1 MVPYQQVT
9 QDNIKIRKFTLEVD
23 SEELVW
29 HRDEKDRYVTI
40 LEGKDWEFQLDNE
53 LPLELKKGDCIFIPK
68 QTYHRIIKG
77 TTDLV
82 IQIQE

>member
-1 MVPYQQVT
+1 MKPYQEVIQPNT
-9 QDNIKIRKFTLEVD
+9 KIRKFTLDTD
-23 SEELVW
+23 SNELVW

-40 LEGKDWEFQLDNE
+40 LEGKGWEFQLDNE

-68 QTYHRIIKG
+68 QTYHRVIKG

>member
-9 QDNIKIRKFTLEVD
+9 QDNTKIRKFTLEVD

-40 LEGKDWEFQLDNE
+40 LEGKDWKFQLDNE
-53 LPLELKKGDCIFIPK
+53 LPLELKKGDRIFIPK

-77 TTDLV
+77 TTDLL

>member
-1 MVPYQQVT
+1 MRPYQEVI
-9 QDNIKIRKFTLEVD
+9 QDNTKIRKFSLD
-23 SEELVW
+23 IDLNELMW

-77 TTDLV
+77 TTDLI

>member
-23 SEELVW
+23 LEELVW

-40 LEGKDWEFQLDNE
+40 LEGKNWEFQLDNE

>member
-9 QDNIKIRKFTLEVD
+9 QDNIKTRKFTLDVD

-29 HRDEKDRYVTI
+29 HRDEKDRHVTI
-40 LEGKDWEFQLDNE
+40 LEGEGWEFQLDNE
-53 LPLELKKGDCIFIPK
+53 LPLELKKGDCIFIPN
-68 QTYHRIIKG
+68 QAYHRIIKG

-82 IQIQE
+82 IHIQE

>member
-9 QDNIKIRKFTLEVD
+9 QDNIKTRKFTLDVD

-29 HRDEKDRYVTI
+29 HRDEKDRHVTI
-40 LEGKDWEFQLDNE
+40 LEGEGWGFQLDNE
-53 LPLELKKGDCIFIPK
+53 LPLELKKGDCIFIPN
-68 QTYHRIIKG
+68 QAYHRIIKG

>member
-1 MVPYQQVT
+1 MVPDQQVT

-23 SEELVW
+23 LEELVW

-40 LEGKDWEFQLDNE
+40 LEGKNWEFQLDNE

>member
-1 MVPYQQVT
+1 MRPYQEVIQPNT
-9 QDNIKIRKFTLEVD
+9 KIRKFTLDVD
-23 SEELVW
+23 SSELVW

-82 IQIQE
+82 IHIQE

>member
-9 QDNIKIRKFTLEVD
+9 QDNTKIRKFTLEVD

-53 LPLELKKGDCIFIPK
+53 LPLELKKGDRIFIPK

>member
-1 MVPYQQVT
+1 MVPFQQVI
-9 QDNIKIRKFTLEVD
+9 QDNIKVRKFTLEVD

-29 HRDEKDRYVTI
+29 HRDEKDRHVTI
-40 LEGKDWEFQLDNE
+40 LEGEGWEFQLDNE
-53 LPLELKKGDCIFIPK
+53 LPLELKKGDCIFIPN
-68 QTYHRIIKG
+68 QAYHRIIKG

>member
-1 MVPYQQVT
+1 MRPYQEVI
-9 QDNIKIRKFTLEVD
+9 QDNTKIRKFSLDID
-23 SEELVW
+23 SNELMW

-68 QTYHRIIKG
+68 QTYHRVIKG
-77 TTDLV
+77 TTDLI

>member
-1 MVPYQQVT
+1 MVPYQQVI
-9 QDNIKIRKFTLEVD
+9 QDNTKIRKFTLEVD

-53 LPLELKKGDCIFIPK
+53 LPLELKKGDRIFIPK

-77 TTDLV
+77 TTDLL

>member
-1 MVPYQQVT
+1 MIPYQEVIQPNT
-9 QDNIKIRKFTLEVD
+9 KIRKFTLDTD
-23 SEELVW
+23 SSEFVW

-82 IQIQE
+82 IHIQE

>member
-1 MVPYQQVT
+1 MVPYQQVA
-9 QDNIKIRKFTLEVD
+9 QDNIKTRKFTLEVD

-29 HRDEKDRYVTI
+29 HRDEKDRHVTI
-40 LEGKDWEFQLDNE
+40 LEGEGWEFQLDNE
-53 LPLELKKGDCIFIPK
+53 LPLELKKGDCIFIPN
-68 QTYHRIIKG
+68 QAYHRIIKG

>member
-9 QDNIKIRKFTLEVD
+9 QDNIKTRKFTLDVD

-29 HRDEKDRYVTI
+29 HRDEKDRHVTI
-40 LEGKDWEFQLDNE
+40 LEGEGWEFQLDNE
-53 LPLELKKGDCIFIPK
+53 LPLELKKGDCIFIPN
-68 QTYHRIIKG
+68 QAYHRIIKG

>member
-9 QDNIKIRKFTLEVD
+9 QDNTKIRKFTLEVD

-53 LPLELKKGDCIFIPK
+53 LPLELKKGDRIFIPT

>member
-1 MVPYQQVT
+1 MVPYQQVI
-9 QDNIKIRKFTLEVD
+9 QDNTKIRKFTLEVD

-53 LPLELKKGDCIFIPK
+53 LPLELKKGDRIFIPK

>member
-1 MVPYQQVT
+1 MVPYQQVA
-9 QDNIKIRKFTLEVD
+9 QDNIKTRKFTLDVD

-29 HRDEKDRYVTI
+29 HRDEKDRHVTI
-40 LEGKDWEFQLDNE
+40 LEGEGWEFQLDNE
-53 LPLELKKGDCIFIPK
+53 LPLELKKGDCIFIPN
-68 QTYHRIIKG
+68 QAYHRIIKG

>member
-29 HRDEKDRYVTI
+29 HRDEKDRYVII

-53 LPLELKKGDCIFIPK
+53 LPLELKKGDRIFIPK

>member
-9 QDNIKIRKFTLEVD
+9 QDNTKIRKFTLEVD

-77 TTDLV
+77 TTDLL

>member
-1 MVPYQQVT
+1 MIPYQQVT
-9 QDNIKIRKFTLEVD
+9 QDNTKIRKFTLEVD

-77 TTDLV
+77 TTDLL